1 MNLYTFKKTDL
12 CSQPKAFDAKKCEA
26 ITSAAAAGRQLLE
39 EEAWKV
45 FI

>member
-26 ITSAAAAGRQLLE
+26 ITSAAAGRQLLE